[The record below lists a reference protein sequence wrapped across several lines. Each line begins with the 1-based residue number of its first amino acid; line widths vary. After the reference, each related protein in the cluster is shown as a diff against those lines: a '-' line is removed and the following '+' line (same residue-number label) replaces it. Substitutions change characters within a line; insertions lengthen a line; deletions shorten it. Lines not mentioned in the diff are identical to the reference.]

1 MTSAGDPAKLQKAKK
16 TIVYAVIGL
25 IIVALSFVIT
35 NFVIKNLA
43 NTKTSALPESTLLAI
58 KE

>member
-43 NTKTSALPESTLLAI
+43 NAKTSALPESTLLAM